1 MKSIQLCIHSEAVY
15 LCIINIIIT
24 SFISIIV
31 ASGTEVVH
39 YLGRCDA

>member
-15 LCIINIIIT
+15 LRIITIIIT

-31 ASGTEVVH
+31 ASGN
-39 YLGRCDA
+39 